1 MSIGREDGDSLPSNI
16 FEIKLDKEGIM
27 SAVQFWLNGEVLQ
40 VPCEVIDLKELNRT
54 PISAEFNIRFEVQ
67 DETD

>member
-1 MSIGREDGDSLPSNI
+1 MSIGREDGDSLPSNV

-27 SAVQFWLNGEVLQ
+27 NAVQFWLNSEVLQ
-40 VPCEVIDLKELNRT
+40 APCEVIDLKQLSSS